1 MALAALGA
9 GAAPWP
15 RGSRTSRCL
24 PRSAS
29 GRCASARWEDERS
42 GSESSSH
49 TRRAPAI
56 RGLGTL
62 PSGDQPQRRLP
73 TAHACFNHLLLPR
86 YDNEE
91 TLQGRFATAMKNTEK
106 FGLQ

>member
-1 MALAALGA
+1 MSGADQKALF
-9 GAAPWP
+9 
-15 RGSRTSRCL
+15 SHD
-24 PRSAS
+24 
-29 GRCASARWEDERS
+29 ASADSRVRDAAVR
-42 GSESSSH
+42 
-49 TRRAPAI
+49 
-56 RGLGTL
+56 
-62 PSGDQPQRRLP
+62 DQPQRRLP